1 MQQSLMQL
9 DVIPDLYV
17 DASLVDAYDKLLFLS
32 LWGRDTAI
40 QEFLAGI
47 SLANEEG
54 GINSFFLSTGN
65 KANGDPQRKLIQI
78 GEAKRLNHY
87 TGRMPA
93 SNVFGG
99 DMAHLWVF
107 DRLGTCT
114 KQLPTLASHLQPV
127 FARSSISKPQNRTTI
142 PTILLNQN
150 EQIRTKSERHTRNL
164 FRARPLVTDPDL
176 ANRRT
181 IAISKIDSG
190 SVDDKAAAQNRI
202 WQLTKAI
209 CHLPLLDHWAETIIQ
224 TFYEREWIKDFN
236 GIGVNG
242 ALIDLSLAEE
252 VEEEVT
258 RLIRDGALALN

>member
-1 MQQSLMQL
+1 MREVRGFIS
-9 DVIPDLYV
+9 
-17 DASLVDAYDKLLFLS
+17 AY
-32 LWGRDTAI
+32 
-40 QEFLAGI
+40 GI

-54 GINSFFLSTGN
+54 GINSFFLSTGVN
-65 KANGDPQRKLIQI
+65 ANGDPQRKLIQI
-78 GEAKRLNHY
+78 CEAKRLNHY

-107 DRLGTCT
+107 DRL
-114 KQLPTLASHLQPV
+114 
-127 FARSSISKPQNRTTI
+127 
-142 PTILLNQN
+142 
-150 EQIRTKSERHTRNL
+150 
-164 FRARPLVTDPDL
+164 VTDPDL

-181 IAISKIDSG
+181 IAISKVDSD

-209 CHLPLLDHWAETIIQ
+209 CHLPLLDHWAATIIK
-224 TFYEREWIKDFN
+224 TFYEREWVKDFN

-242 ALIDLSLAEE
+242 ALVDLSLAEE

>member
-9 DVIPDLYV
+9 DIIPDLYV

-54 GINSFFLSTGN
+54 GINSFFLSTGI
-65 KANGDPQRKLIQI
+65 KSSGDPQRKLIQI

-87 TGRMPA
+87 SGRMPA

-107 DRLGTCT
+107 DRL
-114 KQLPTLASHLQPV
+114 
-127 FARSSISKPQNRTTI
+127 
-142 PTILLNQN
+142 
-150 EQIRTKSERHTRNL
+150 
-164 FRARPLVTDPDL
+164 VTEPDL

-181 IAISKIDSG
+181 IAISKTINH
-190 SVDDKAAAQNRI
+190 SVDDETATQNRI

-209 CHLPLLDHWAETIIQ
+209 CHLPLLDHWAKTVIS
-224 TFYEREWIKDFN
+224 TFYHHEWIKDFD

-242 ALIDLSLAEE
+242 ALIDLSLSDE
-252 VEEEVT
+252 VETEIT
-258 RLIRDGALALN
+258 QLIREGVLTLN

>member
-1 MQQSLMQL
+1 MNQLMQI
-9 DVIPDLYV
+9 DVIPDLYA
-17 DASLVDAYDKLLFLS
+17 DAALVDAYDKLLFLS

-54 GINSFFLSTGN
+54 GINSFFLSTGMRHT
-65 KANGDPQRKLIQI
+65 GDPMRKLVQI

-87 TGRMPA
+87 SGRMPA

-107 DRLGTCT
+107 DRL
-114 KQLPTLASHLQPV
+114 
-127 FARSSISKPQNRTTI
+127 
-142 PTILLNQN
+142 
-150 EQIRTKSERHTRNL
+150 
-164 FRARPLVTDPDL
+164 VTDPDL

-181 IAISKIDSG
+181 IAISKSDKG
-190 SVDDKAAAQNRI
+190 SEVKNRSVTQSRI

-209 CHLPLLDHWAETIIQ
+209 CHLPLLDHWADIVIRQ
-224 TFYEREWIKDFN
+224 FYSREWIKDFS

-242 ALIDLSLAEE
+242 ALIDLSLGEE
-252 VEEEVT
+252 VEDEIST
-258 RLIRDGALALN
+258 LIRDGVLTLH

>member
-1 MQQSLMQL
+1 MNKSLMQI

-17 DASLVDAYDKLLFLS
+17 DAALVDAYDKLLFLS

-54 GINSFFLSTGN
+54 GINSFFLSTGIRHT
-65 KANGDPQRKLIQI
+65 GDPLRKLVQI
-78 GEAKRLNHY
+78 GDTKRLNHHS
-87 TGRMPA
+87 GRMPA

-107 DRLGTCT
+107 DRL
-114 KQLPTLASHLQPV
+114 
-127 FARSSISKPQNRTTI
+127 
-142 PTILLNQN
+142 
-150 EQIRTKSERHTRNL
+150 
-164 FRARPLVTDPDL
+164 VTDPDL

-181 IAISKIDSG
+181 IAISRTDDASATT
-190 SVDDKAAAQNRI
+190 DKAVAHSRL

-209 CHLPLLDHWAETIIQ
+209 CHLPLLDHWAETIIKH
-224 TFYEREWIKDFN
+224 FYEREWIKDFK

-242 ALIDLSLAEE
+242 ALIDLSLNEE
-252 VEEEVT
+252 VEDEIST
-258 RLIRDGALALN
+258 LIRDGVLALN

>member
-54 GINSFFLSTGN
+54 GINSFFLSSGA
-65 KANGDPQRKLIQI
+65 KANGDPQRKLVQI
-78 GEAKRLNHY
+78 GETKRLNHY

-107 DRLGTCT
+107 DRL
-114 KQLPTLASHLQPV
+114 
-127 FARSSISKPQNRTTI
+127 
-142 PTILLNQN
+142 
-150 EQIRTKSERHTRNL
+150 
-164 FRARPLVTDPDL
+164 VTDPDL

-181 IAISKIDSG
+181 IAISKVDSD
-190 SVDDKAAAQNRI
+190 SVDDKTAAQNRI

>member
-9 DVIPDLYV
+9 DIIPDLYV
-17 DASLVDAYDKLLFLS
+17 DASLVDAYDNLLFLS

-54 GINSFFLSTGN
+54 GINSFFLSTGI
-65 KANGDPQRKLIQI
+65 KSSGDPQRKLIQI
-78 GEAKRLNHY
+78 GKAKRLNHY
-87 TGRMPA
+87 SGRMPA

-107 DRLGTCT
+107 DRL
-114 KQLPTLASHLQPV
+114 
-127 FARSSISKPQNRTTI
+127 
-142 PTILLNQN
+142 
-150 EQIRTKSERHTRNL
+150 
-164 FRARPLVTDPDL
+164 VTEPDL

-181 IAISKIDSG
+181 IAISKTINH
-190 SVDDKAAAQNRI
+190 SVEDKMATQNRI

-209 CHLPLLDHWAETIIQ
+209 CHLPLLDHWAETIISM
-224 TFYEREWIKDFN
+224 FYHREWIKDFD

-242 ALIDLSLAEE
+242 ALIDLSLSDE
-252 VEEEVT
+252 VETEIT
-258 RLIRDGALALN
+258 QLIREGTLTLN

>member
-54 GINSFFLSTGN
+54 GINSFFLSTGI
-65 KANGDPQRKLIQI
+65 KSSGDPQRKLIQI

-107 DRLGTCT
+107 DRL
-114 KQLPTLASHLQPV
+114 
-127 FARSSISKPQNRTTI
+127 
-142 PTILLNQN
+142 
-150 EQIRTKSERHTRNL
+150 
-164 FRARPLVTDPDL
+164 VTDPDL

-181 IAISKIDSG
+181 IAISKVDSD

-202 WQLTKAI
+202 WQLTKTI

>member
-1 MQQSLMQL
+1 MQQLLMQL

-54 GINSFFLSTGN
+54 GINSFFLSSSI
-65 KANGDPQRKLIQI
+65 KSSGDPQRKLIQI

-107 DRLGTCT
+107 DRL
-114 KQLPTLASHLQPV
+114 
-127 FARSSISKPQNRTTI
+127 
-142 PTILLNQN
+142 
-150 EQIRTKSERHTRNL
+150 
-164 FRARPLVTDPDL
+164 VTDPDL

-181 IAISKIDSG
+181 IAISKVDSD
-190 SVDDKAAAQNRI
+190 SVDDKAASQNRI

-209 CHLPLLDHWAETIIQ
+209 CHLPLLDHWADIIIQ
-224 TFYEREWIKDFN
+224 AFYEREWIKDFN

>member
-1 MQQSLMQL
+1 MQQSLMQI

-54 GINSFFLSTGN
+54 GINSFFLSTGL
-65 KANGDPQRKLIQI
+65 KTNGDPQRKLVQI

-107 DRLGTCT
+107 DRL
-114 KQLPTLASHLQPV
+114 
-127 FARSSISKPQNRTTI
+127 
-142 PTILLNQN
+142 
-150 EQIRTKSERHTRNL
+150 
-164 FRARPLVTDPDL
+164 VTDPDL

-181 IAISKIDSG
+181 IAISKVDSD
-190 SVDDKAAAQNRI
+190 SADDTAAPNRI

-209 CHLPLLDHWAETIIQ
+209 CHLPLLDHWADIIIQ